1 MSGDELKRCALS
13 QAIGNDEE
21 CPRAWCAFWEQGGA
35 VIEAGCAIERFG
47 LDVGNRDLAYY
58 LLDLRR
64 ALDAARNEEE
74 ADTAR
79 RQLAR
84 LVPADLAGA

>member
-21 CPRAWCAFWEQGGA
+21 CSRAWCAFWEQGGA

-47 LDVGNRDLAYY
+47 LDVRNRDLAYY

-79 RQLAR
+79 RQLAAF
-84 LVPADLAGA
+84 VPADLAGA